1 MTLVGTLRLPERRL
15 VACHVEDVVDDLE
28 EDAELRSGELD
39 SAAAADLIERCA
51 ELAAR
56 LGGEL
61 EALARKGEGPSPG
74 QETLL

>member
-1 MTLVGTLRLPERRL
+1 VTTDKSLEDLVRE
-15 VACHVEDVVDDLE
+15 LE
-28 EDAELRSGELD
+28 GAAEQLRSGDLD

-51 ELAAR
+51 DLAAR

-61 EALARKGEGPSPG
+61 EARLRSGEGGSPG

>member
-1 MTLVGTLRLPERRL
+1 MTTDERSLEDLVKE
-15 VACHVEDVVDDLE
+15 LE
-28 EDAELRSGELD
+28 NAAGRLRSGELD
-39 SAAAADLIERCA
+39 SAEAADLIERCA

-61 EALARKGEGPSPG
+61 EALARKGEGSSPG

>member
-1 MTLVGTLRLPERRL
+1 MTADKSLEDLVRE
-15 VACHVEDVVDDLE
+15 LE
-28 EDAELRSGELD
+28 QAAEQLRSGDLD

-61 EALARKGEGPSPG
+61 EQRLRSGEGGAPG

>member
-1 MTLVGTLRLPERRL
+1 MSSEPSNLQALVE
-15 VACHVEDVVDDLE
+15 ELE
-28 EDAELRSGELD
+28 QAAAKLRSGELD
-39 SAAAADLIERCA
+39 SGEAADLIERCA

-61 EALARKGEGPSPG
+61 EALARKGEGGAPG

>member
-1 MTLVGTLRLPERRL
+1 MTDNNNLQDLVE
-15 VACHVEDVVDDLE
+15 ELE
-28 EDAELRSGELD
+28 QAAGKLRSGELD

-56 LGGEL
+56 LGAEL
-61 EALARKGEGPSPG
+61 EALARKGEGGAPG

>member
-1 MTLVGTLRLPERRL
+1 VSDEQSL
-15 VACHVEDVVDDLE
+15 EDLARELE
-28 EDAELRSGELD
+28 QAAAQLRSGELD

-51 ELAAR
+51 DLAAR

-61 EALARKGEGPSPG
+61 EALARKGEGGSQG

>member
-1 MTLVGTLRLPERRL
+1 VSTDEPT
-15 VACHVEDVVDDLE
+15 LE
-28 EDAELRSGELD
+28 ELVQELENAAERLRSGELD

-61 EALARKGEGPSPG
+61 EALARKGEGGSPG

>member
-1 MTLVGTLRLPERRL
+1 MSSEPTNLQALVE
-15 VACHVEDVVDDLE
+15 ELE
-28 EDAELRSGELD
+28 QAAAKLRSGELD
-39 SAAAADLIERCA
+39 SGEAADLIERCA

-61 EALARKGEGPSPG
+61 EALARKGEGGAPG

>member
-1 MTLVGTLRLPERRL
+1 MSDDTTL
-15 VACHVEDVVDDLE
+15 DDLAKE
-28 EDAELRSGELD
+28 LEHAATRLRSGELD
-39 SAAAADLIERCA
+39 SAQAADLIERCA

-61 EALARKGEGPSPG
+61 EALARKGEGGSPG

>member
-1 MTLVGTLRLPERRL
+1 MTGDETSLGDLVKE
-15 VACHVEDVVDDLE
+15 LE
-28 EDAELRSGELD
+28 SAAKELRGGGLD

-61 EALARKGEGPSPG
+61 EALARKGEGGSPG

>member
-1 MTLVGTLRLPERRL
+1 MTLEEIVQELER
-15 VACHVEDVVDDLE
+15 A
-28 EDAELRSGELD
+28 AAQLRSGELD
-39 SAAAADLIERCA
+39 SKQAADLVERCA

-61 EALARKGEGPSPG
+61 EERARKGEGGSPG

>member
-1 MTLVGTLRLPERRL
+1 MSKDEPS
-15 VACHVEDVVDDLE
+15 LE
-28 EDAELRSGELD
+28 ELVRELEQAAEQLRSGELD

-61 EALARKGEGPSPG
+61 EALARKGEGGSPG

>member
-1 MTLVGTLRLPERRL
+1 MSQDL
-15 VACHVEDVVDDLE
+15 DDLVRE
-28 EDAELRSGELD
+28 LEAAATNLRSGDLD
-39 SAAAADLIERCA
+39 SAAAADLVERCA

-61 EALARKGEGPSPG
+61 EERARKGEGGSPG

>member
-1 MTLVGTLRLPERRL
+1 MSSEPTNLQALVE
-15 VACHVEDVVDDLE
+15 ELE
-28 EDAELRSGELD
+28 QAAAKLRSGELD
-39 SAAAADLIERCA
+39 SGEAADLIERCA

-61 EALARKGEGPSPG
+61 EALARKGEGGSPG

>member
-1 MTLVGTLRLPERRL
+1 MTTDERSL
-15 VACHVEDVVDDLE
+15 DDLVKE
-28 EDAELRSGELD
+28 LENAAGQLRSGELD
-39 SAAAADLIERCA
+39 SAEAADLIERCA

-61 EALARKGEGPSPG
+61 EALARKGEGGAPG

>member
-1 MTLVGTLRLPERRL
+1 MTDEQSL
-15 VACHVEDVVDDLE
+15 DDLVKE
-28 EDAELRSGELD
+28 LEQAAEQLRSGELD

-61 EALARKGEGPSPG
+61 ESLARKGEGGSPG

>member
-1 MTLVGTLRLPERRL
+1 MTTDERSL
-15 VACHVEDVVDDLE
+15 DDLVK
-28 EDAELRSGELD
+28 ELENAAGRLRGGELD
-39 SAAAADLIERCA
+39 SAEAADLIERCA

-61 EALARKGEGPSPG
+61 EALARKGEGSSPG

>member
-1 MTLVGTLRLPERRL
+1 MSERTSL
-15 VACHVEDVVDDLE
+15 DDLVRE
-28 EDAELRSGELD
+28 LEQAAERLRSEKLD

-61 EALARKGEGPSPG
+61 EALARKGEGGSPG

>member
-1 MTLVGTLRLPERRL
+1 MSAQDNLEDLVKE
-15 VACHVEDVVDDLE
+15 LE
-28 EDAELRSGELD
+28 GAAEQLRSGELD

-51 ELAAR
+51 DLAAR

-61 EALARKGEGPSPG
+61 EQRLRSGEGGSPG

>member
-1 MTLVGTLRLPERRL
+1 MSDDTTLEDL
-15 VACHVEDVVDDLE
+15 VQELE
-28 EDAELRSGELD
+28 QAATRLRSGELD
-39 SAAAADLIERCA
+39 SAQAADLIERCA

-61 EALARKGEGPSPG
+61 EALARKGEGGSPG

>member
-1 MTLVGTLRLPERRL
+1 MTTDERSL
-15 VACHVEDVVDDLE
+15 DDLVKE
-28 EDAELRSGELD
+28 LENAAGRLRSGELD
-39 SAAAADLIERCA
+39 SAEAADLIERCA

-61 EALARKGEGPSPG
+61 EALARKGEGSSPG

>member
-1 MTLVGTLRLPERRL
+1 MSKQPTLDNLVRELEQAAER
-15 VACHVEDVVDDLE
+15 
-28 EDAELRSGELD
+28 LRSQELD

-61 EALARKGEGPSPG
+61 EALARKGEGGSPG
-74 QETLL
+74 QESLL

>member
-1 MTLVGTLRLPERRL
+1 MSDDANLQDLVQE
-15 VACHVEDVVDDLE
+15 LE
-28 EDAELRSGELD
+28 QAATQLRSGELD
-39 SAAAADLIERCA
+39 SAEAADLIERCA

-61 EALARKGEGPSPG
+61 EALARKGEGGSPG

>member
-1 MTLVGTLRLPERRL
+1 VTTDKSLEDLVR
-15 VACHVEDVVDDLE
+15 VLE
-28 EDAELRSGELD
+28 GAAEQLRSGDLD

-51 ELAAR
+51 DLAAR

-61 EALARKGEGPSPG
+61 EARLRSGEGGSPG

>member
-1 MTLVGTLRLPERRL
+1 MNGGETL
-15 VACHVEDVVDDLE
+15 DDLVRE
-28 EDAELRSGELD
+28 LEHAAERLRSGELD
-39 SAAAADLIERCA
+39 SAEAADLIERCA

-61 EALARKGEGPSPG
+61 EALARKGEGSAPG